1 MLICPSLLNKAGWRP
16 VKGVL
21 CIGGSRMDL
30 SVCGLKRYCCIT
42 ELKKKADLSDRAETL
57 EVMKGTFFKRKVV
70 RHTFH
75 EQHYTTSDSTINIE
89 TVIKGT
95 KLLNDI

>member
-1 MLICPSLLNKAGWRP
+1 M
-16 VKGVL
+16 
-21 CIGGSRMDL
+21 
-30 SVCGLKRYCCIT
+30 CGLKRYCCIT

-89 TVIKGT
+89 AVIKGT